1 MNILFERS
9 CMLSHIHIK
18 NFIIVKS
25 LSLDFQNG
33 LHILTGETG
42 AGKSIWID
50 AIEIGLGGRAD
61 SNMIYPG
68 EKTCDIILC
77 FDLTNLSNAKKW
89 LSENDLP
96 DDNECIIRRIIDQD
110 KPSRTTMNSIPIP
123 QQLMR
128 TFSEYVLSIHGQHQH
143 QHLLKS
149 DDQRE
154 LLDHYA
160 NNNDLLLKINEY
172 YDEWKSIDHEVQT
185 LKQQMQNK
193 TSDLNLWQYQLDE
206 LENYAIQGNEY
217 EKLFTQFQQL
227 HHAKQFSTTLHEALL
242 LLENEDNPA
251 ANNLTHQSLQHLNT
265 IRTTDSKIE
274 NIRALLQTATI
285 HLDEARDALQQY
297 CDTVDFN
304 GSQLEKIEKR
314 LGLLQDIARKHH
326 IDPTQLTD
334 IENSLR
340 QKIKLLEK
348 SDETIVELESKKNEI
363 LKNYQ
368 ENAKQLTLK
377 RQKAAKKLCAAITG
391 QMQQLGMHGG
401 KFEIQLQENKV
412 PMSNIGNEKIHF
424 LIATNPGQTPHDL
437 SQIVSGGEL
446 SRLSLIIQMLTAEQK
461 NTPTLIFDEVDS
473 GVGGK
478 TADLV
483 GKLLRQLSSN
493 AQVLCV
499 THLPQ
504 VAANGHHHFFAEK
517 ITDGKT
523 TTTAIKLLNIKE
535 RTKEL
540 ARMLSGAKITEK
552 SMQHANELLET
563 VG

>member
-1 MNILFERS
+1 
-9 CMLSHIHIK
+9 MLNHIHIK

-33 LHILTGETG
+33 LHVLTGETG

-68 EKTCDIILC
+68 EKTCDITLC
-77 FDLTNLSNAKKW
+77 FDLNNLTDAKKW
-89 LSENDLP
+89 LAANDLP
-96 DDNECIIRRIIDQD
+96 NDNECIIRRIIDQD
-110 KPSRTTMNSIPIP
+110 KPSRTTINGIPIP
-123 QQLMR
+123 QQLVR

-143 QHLLKS
+143 QRLLKS

-154 LLDHYA
+154 LLDRYA
-160 NNNDLLLKINEY
+160 NNSDLLLKIQTY
-172 YDEWKSIDHEVQT
+172 YDEWKSIDREVQI
-185 LKQQMQNK
+185 LKKQIQNK
-193 TSDLNLWQYQLDE
+193 TSDLNLWQYQLEE
-206 LENYAIQGNEY
+206 LENCAIQENEY

-242 LLENEDNPA
+242 LLENENSPA

-265 IRTTDSKIE
+265 IRTDDSKIE
-274 NIRALLQTATI
+274 NIRSLLQTATI

-297 CDTVDFN
+297 CNTIDFS
-304 GSQLEKIEKR
+304 GEQLEKIEKR
-314 LGLLQDIARKHH
+314 LSLLQDIARKHH

-340 QKIKLLEK
+340 QKILLLEK
-348 SDETIVELESKKNEI
+348 SDETITDLEMQQNKI

-377 RQKAAKKLCAAITG
+377 RQKAAKKLCVAITD
-391 QMQQLGMHGG
+391 QMQQLGMNGG
-401 KFEIQLQENKV
+401 KFDIQLQTNES
-412 PMSNIGNEKIHF
+412 PISNIGSEKIHF

-446 SRLSLIIQMLTAEQK
+446 SRLSLIIQVLTAEQK

-483 GKLLRQLSSN
+483 GKLLRQLSNN

-517 ITDGKT
+517 ITDGKS
-523 TTTAIKLLNIKE
+523 TTTAIRLLNNKD

-540 ARMLSGAKITEK
+540 ARMLSGSKITEK
-552 SMQHANELLET
+552 SLQHANELLET
-563 VG
+563 IG

>member
-1 MNILFERS
+1 
-9 CMLSHIHIK
+9 MLNHIHIK

-33 LHILTGETG
+33 LHVLTGETG

-68 EKTCDIILC
+68 EKTCDITLC
-77 FDLTNLSNAKKW
+77 FDLNNLTDAKKW
-89 LSENDLP
+89 LAANDLP
-96 DDNECIIRRIIDQD
+96 NDNECIIRRIIDQD
-110 KPSRTTMNSIPIP
+110 KSSRTTINGIPIP
-123 QQLMR
+123 QQLVR

-143 QHLLKS
+143 QRLLKS

-154 LLDHYA
+154 LLDRYA
-160 NNNDLLLKINEY
+160 NNSDLLLKIQTY
-172 YDEWKSIDHEVQT
+172 YDEWKSIDREVQI
-185 LKQQMQNK
+185 LKKQIQNK
-193 TSDLNLWQYQLDE
+193 TSDLNLWQYQLEE
-206 LENYAIQGNEY
+206 LENCAIQENEY

-242 LLENEDNPA
+242 LLENENSPA

-265 IRTTDSKIE
+265 IRTDDSKIE
-274 NIRALLQTATI
+274 NIRSLLQTATI

-297 CDTVDFN
+297 CNTIDFS
-304 GSQLEKIEKR
+304 GEQLEKIEKR
-314 LGLLQDIARKHH
+314 LSLLQDIARKHH

-340 QKIKLLEK
+340 QKILLLEK
-348 SDETIVELESKKNEI
+348 SDETI
-363 LKNYQ
+363 
-368 ENAKQLTLK
+368 TDLK
-377 RQKAAKKLCAAITG
+377 RQKAAKKLCVAITD
-391 QMQQLGMHGG
+391 QMQQLGMNGG
-401 KFEIQLQENKV
+401 KFDIQLQTNES
-412 PMSNIGNEKIHF
+412 PISNIGSEKIHF

-446 SRLSLIIQMLTAEQK
+446 SRLSLIIQVLTAEQK

-483 GKLLRQLSSN
+483 GKLLRQLSNN

-504 VAANGHHHFFAEK
+504 VAANG
-517 ITDGKT
+517 D
-523 TTTAIKLLNIKE
+523 
-535 RTKEL
+535 
-540 ARMLSGAKITEK
+540 
-552 SMQHANELLET
+552 
-563 VG
+563 